1 MFHSVFI
8 YIFHI
13 QNICTY
19 IAVSTNPGIFE
30 YHAKLPYISIL
41 ANKRRF
47 AIRQWMNICH
57 ATL

>member
-1 MFHSVFI
+1 MFLSVFI
-8 YIFHI
+8 SIFHI
-13 QNICTY
+13 QNICAN

-41 ANKRRF
+41 ANKRRL

-57 ATL
+57 TTL